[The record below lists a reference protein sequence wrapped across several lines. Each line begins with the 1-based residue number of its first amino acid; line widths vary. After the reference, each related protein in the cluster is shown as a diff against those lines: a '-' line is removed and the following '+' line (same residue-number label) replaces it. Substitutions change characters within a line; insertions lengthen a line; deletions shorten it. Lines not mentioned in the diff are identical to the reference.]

1 MYPWGLTIDT
11 EKCLLGLRSRY
22 RWSNAEERVVMNFKP
37 GDSGTD
43 KCKIRDTRQLKLMA
57 GVNECQIRKVHRKT
71 QWLWP
76 LNKRDMIA

>member
-1 MYPWGLTIDT
+1 MYPWGQTIDT

-22 RWSNAEERVVMNFKP
+22 RWSNAEERVVMNIKP

-43 KCKIRDTRQLKLMA
+43 KCKIRETRQSKLMA
-57 GVNECQIRKVHRKT
+57 GVNECKIQKVLRKT

-76 LNKRDMIA
+76 LNKRDIIA